1 MRLVNIDV
9 TKLDDL
15 FALINSCKGKIELV
29 SEEGDRI
36 NMKSKLS
43 QYFSLATIFT
53 SGSDVIKSLELVAED
68 HDDTA
73 KLIKFMMED

>member
-1 MRLVNIDV
+1 
-9 TKLDDL
+9 
-15 FALINSCKGKIELV
+15 
-29 SEEGDRI
+29 
-36 NMKSKLS
+36 MKSKLS